1 MTILVAEDEIMMR
14 KTIEFRL
21 NKDGHTVITASDGRD
36 ALQKIEEVEFNL
48 VITDLMMPFASGLEI
63 ISAVKKK
70 AMRIP
75 VIVLS
80 AMGQENT
87 VLEAFQLGAD
97 DYMTKPFSPNELSMR
112 VKRFATEPLKAT
124 LENT

>member
-1 MTILVAEDEIMMR
+1 MMR

-21 NKDGHTVITASDGRD
+21 KKDGHTVVTAPDGRD
-36 ALQKIEEVEFNL
+36 ALQKIEEVDFDL
-48 VITDLMMPFASGLEI
+48 VITDVMMPFASGLEI

-70 AMRIP
+70 AMKTP

-112 VKRFATEPLKAT
+112 VKRFATEPLKAP